1 MNIPSAVQNIKANF
15 RGRLLAPYQPAGV
28 KWMLER
34 ELSTKAPGGILADE
48 MGLGKTI
55 MTIAT
60 MIGNPQ
66 KNTLVIVPKAVL
78 LQWQRAFKQFA
89 GVDALIVTASD
100 VHRNRVSQ
108 VYLDTCPVVLTTYSC
123 FNSHTKTERKNP
135 FLSMQFGRLVLDE
148 AQYIKNMRSKS
159 HIVICQIEADIK
171 WCLTGTPVAKSA
183 KDFKAL
189 MWFLG
194 VCSAM
199 MLFDMA
205 KLAKQYVL
213 RRTKDDISRQVER
226 LRLPPIDIEVVS
238 SNFRYPEEREM
249 YLEMHDFGKQ
259 MWRAYQLVG
268 GGQMEILEHLLRMR
282 QCVTNPQLVLNGVHK
297 KQMKEG
303 PPPRWT
309 HGCTKLDMLREQL
322 IAQPKHEKTL
332 IFCHWT
338 YEMDAVEMVV
348 CDLGMRSVRLDGSMS
363 STQRDDAIALF
374 TSSPT
379 INTFVIQI
387 DSGGVGLNLHMA
399 TRVYIN
405 SLHWNATAE
414 LQAIGRA
421 HRTGQTKKVWVKR
434 LAILPATIDKSIVS
448 LQENKLRV
456 ASIVLSDPRIQ
467 DQLSGGKI
475 TDGVLFNHMFDDE

>member
-1 MNIPSAVQNIKANF
+1 MSVADAIQNIKSNF
-15 RGRLLAPYQPAGV
+15 RGRLLVPYQPAGV

-34 ELSTKAPGGILADE
+34 ELSDNAPGGILADE

-66 KNTLVIVPKAVL
+66 KNTLLIVPKAVL

-89 GVDALIVTASD
+89 GVEALIVTAAD
-100 VHRNRVSQ
+100 VHRNRVSPM
-108 VYLDTCPVVLTTYSC
+108 YLATCPVVLTTYSC
-123 FNSHTKTERKNP
+123 FNSHTKKERPNP
-135 FLSMQFGRLVLDE
+135 FLSMHFARIVLDE
-148 AQYIKNMRSKS
+148 AQYIKNMKSKA
-159 HIVICQIEADIK
+159 HTVICKIDADIK
-171 WCLTGTPVAKSA
+171 WCLTGTPVAKNED
-183 KDFKAL
+183 DFKAL

-199 MLFDMA
+199 FLFDMA

-213 RRTKDDISRQVER
+213 RRTKEDICKQVER
-226 LRLPPIDIEVVS
+226 LRLPPIDIELLKS
-238 SNFRYPEEREM
+238 DFRYPEERAM
-249 YLEMHDFGKQ
+249 YHELLEFGQ
-259 MWRAYQLVG
+259 QLWAAYRLG
-268 GGQMEILEHLLRMR
+268 GAGQMELLEQLLRMR
-282 QCVTNPQLVLNGVHK
+282 QCVTNPQLVLNGFHK
-297 KQMKEG
+297 QQGKEG
-303 PPPRWT
+303 PPPLWST
-309 HGCTKLDMLREQL
+309 GCTKLDMLREQL
-322 IAQPKHEKTL
+322 MAQPKHEKTL

-338 YEMDAVEMVV
+338 HEMDAVQMVI

-363 STQRDDAIALF
+363 SIQRDAAIAKF
-374 TSSPT
+374 TNNPAV
-379 INTFVIQI
+379 NLFVIQI

-421 HRTGQTKKVWVKR
+421 HRTGQTQKVHVKR
-434 LAILPATIDKSIVS
+434 LAIFPSIDDHILG
-448 LQENKLRV
+448 LQEKKLTI

-467 DQLSGGKI
+467 HHLSGGKNEFKPCFQQLMRI
-475 TDGVLFNHMFDDE
+475 FA